1 MNLALD
7 DQVAVVTG
15 ASRGI
20 GAAIARGLAGAG
32 AYVAVNYHTHAAEA
46 HAVVEDIRA
55 HGGQAEAVGFDVSDD
70 QAVKDCFKDLAQRH
84 GHIDILVNNAGI
96 AKDNLLLRF
105 KGDDFDQ
112 VVQTNLKGAFICAF
126 HASRSMLKQHRG
138 RIINISS
145 VVGLG
150 GNAGQAVYAAT
161 KAGLIGLT
169 KSLAKELGSR
179 GILVN
184 AIAPGLIETDMSS
197 GVDMKALEGNIPLGR
212 IGRPQDVAGAALFL
226 CSDLSA
232 YITGQVII
240 VDGGLY
246 A

>member
-1 MNLALD
+1 MNLDLNA
-7 DQVAVVTG
+7 QVAVVTG

-20 GAAIARGLAGAG
+20 GAAIARELAGAG
-32 AYVAVNYHTHAAEA
+32 AYVVVNYHTHAAGA
-46 HAVVEDIRA
+46 QAVVDDIKAR
-55 HGGQAEAVGFDVSDD
+55 GGQAEALGFDVADN
-70 QAVKDCFKDLAQRH
+70 QVVKDCFKDLIERH
-84 GHIDILVNNAGI
+84 GHVDILINNAGI

-105 KGDDFDQ
+105 KSEDFDQ

-126 HASRSMLKQHRG
+126 HASRYMLKQRHG
-138 RIINISS
+138 RIVNISS

-150 GNAGQAVYAAT
+150 GNAGQAIYAAT

-184 AIAPGLIETDMSS
+184 AIAPGLIETDMSRS
-197 GVDMKALEGNIPLGR
+197 VELKALEGSIPLER

>member
-1 MNLALD
+1 MMPSLKG
-7 DQVAVVTG
+7 QVAVVTG

-20 GAAIARGLAGAG
+20 GAAIARELAGAD
-32 AYVAVNYHTHAAEA
+32 AYVAVNYHTHATEA
-46 HAVVEDIRA
+46 HAVVEDIKSR
-55 HGGQAEAVGFDVSDD
+55 GGQAEALGFDVADD
-70 QAVKDCFKDLAQRH
+70 QAVKACFKDLAQRH
-84 GHIDILVNNAGI
+84 GHVDILINNAGI

-105 KGDDFDQ
+105 KSEDFDQ
-112 VVQTNLKGAFICAF
+112 VVRTNLKGAFICAF
-126 HASRSMLKQHRG
+126 HASRYMLKQRCG
-138 RIINISS
+138 RIVNISS
-145 VVGLG
+145 VVGMG

-161 KAGLIGLT
+161 KAGLIGMT

-197 GVDMKALEGNIPLGR
+197 TVDLKALEGNIPLER

-226 CSDLSA
+226 CSDLSS